1 METIRNFKWKDFWA
15 PATFVTVLGFAIAFG
30 QYIQSLE
37 ERTPQSVEM
46 RVRLEDHMLVWTEET
61 TYGAFAR
68 LVAVE
73 DTVVKLA
80 RVDSVAQIER
90 FEARREREMI
100 NEKLNLILQ
109 ILKDK

>member
-1 METIRNFKWKDFWA
+1 MIKNFKWKDFWA
-15 PATFVTVLGFAIAFG
+15 PATFITVLGFAVAFG
-30 QYIQSLE
+30 QYIQRLD

-68 LVAVE
+68 LKAVE
-73 DTVVKLA
+73 DTVIVLE
-80 RVDSVAQIER
+80 RVDSMAKVERNQARIER
-90 FEARREREMI
+90 KEI
-100 NEKLNLILQ
+100 NTKLNLILQ